1 MAVSVI
7 PVWSKVPLA
16 QGNGPEDTPDL
27 TIFRPDRPSG
37 AAMVVC
43 PGGGWVQRVAHEKE
57 PVALWLAQHG
67 ITAFLLA
74 YRLGPRY
81 YYPAALL
88 DAAESVRQVRAR
100 SGEFGVDPKR
110 VGIIGFSAGG
120 HLAANVGVAYD
131 TPELNA
137 VSAHISVSSRPDAM
151 VLVYAPTGLASK
163 YGSAGAR
170 ARLLGE
176 NPAPDLADKVS
187 IERHIT
193 AQTPPTFIAHSTL
206 DEKVPV
212 QHALVL
218 GLALAD
224 KGVPFEMHLYGRG
237 NHGFGGSPMAPKDP
251 ALATWLDHLEQWL
264 RSLGFCA
271 T

>member
-1 MAVSVI
+1 MPVSVI

-27 TIFRPDRPSG
+27 TIFRPDKPSG

-43 PGGGWVQRVAHEKE
+43 PGGGWVKRVAHEKE
-57 PVALWLAQHG
+57 PVALWLAERG

-81 YYPAALL
+81 VYPAAWL
-88 DAAESVRQVRAR
+88 DAAESVRVVRAR
-100 SGEFGVDPKR
+100 SAEFGVDPQR

-137 VSAHISVSSRPDAM
+137 VSGYQAVSSRPDAM
-151 VLVYAPTGLASK
+151 VVVYARIDMAGP
-163 YGSAGAR
+163 YGSMSSNIK
-170 ARLLGE
+170 LLGE
-176 NPAPDLADKVS
+176 NPEPALVEKVS
-187 IERHIT
+187 IDRHVT

-212 QHALVL
+212 QHAMVL

-224 KGVPFEMHLYGRG
+224 HRVPFEMHLYGRG
-237 NHGFGGSPMAPKDP
+237 NHGFGGSPMAPKD
-251 ALATWLDHLEQWL
+251 AVLATWLDHLESWL
-264 RSLGFCA
+264 RTMGYCA
-271 T
+271 S